1 MAHFSPALNLDTDVP
16 GEIEFFK
23 RLKNDPSTEN
33 WWVLHSYYLS
43 EHIKQKEGEIDFIVF
58 IPNKGIVVV
67 EVNGMVVSGVV
78 ANGMVVRVVCFPF
91 CCVIQAATI

>member
-43 EHIKQKEGEIDFIVF
+43 DHIKQKEGEIDF
-58 IPNKGIVVV
+58 NAKTELGRTGLHSSCRWGYLAVVKCLV
-67 EVNGMVVSGVV
+67 EES
-78 ANGMVVRVVCFPF
+78 
-91 CCVIQAATI
+91 

>member
-43 EHIKQKEGEIDFIVF
+43 DHIKQKEGEIDFIVF

-67 EVNGMVVSGVV
+67 EVKSHKQIKVKSGDY
-78 ANGMVVRVVCFPF
+78 FYSKSE
-91 CCVIQAATI
+91 T